1 MEREYELFEQLPDGS
16 PIWRGHAFGLQS
28 VCQSLQQ
35 IAKETTNECFAMYLP
50 TKEIVARIN
59 VAAPRGVRRK
69 PLVFQ
74 IAYDHG
80 LATARSEVL
89 RLHGYEV
96 VSVIG
101 NEAANSF

>member
-1 MEREYELFEQLPDGS
+1 MAR
-16 PIWRGHAFGLQS
+16 RFGGATRSACKASSRVYSKSQ
-28 VCQSLQQ
+28 
-35 IAKETTNECFAMYLP
+35 KKTTNECLAMYLP